1 LQGSPDVRALL
12 AANPFPDAPPKYIRA
27 ELYDYQF
34 TDSATR
40 HATDAWWE
48 RTRAGEYLPV
58 VSLKE

>member
-1 LQGSPDVRALL
+1 VRALL
-12 AANPFPDAPPKYIRA
+12 AANPFPDAPPKDIRA